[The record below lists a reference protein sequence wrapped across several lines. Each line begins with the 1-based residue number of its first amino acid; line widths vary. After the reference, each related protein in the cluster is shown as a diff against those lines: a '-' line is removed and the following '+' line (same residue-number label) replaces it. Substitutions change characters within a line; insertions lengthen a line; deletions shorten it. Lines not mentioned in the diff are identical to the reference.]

1 MIRKRFPK
9 ERLRRIAAWTAM
21 ALAWGT
27 AIVAR
32 TVGSPAAVAAPEV
45 ADSDNPVALTT
56 VAVTTTTM
64 APVPEMPAD
73 GLVVL
78 RFTPAQ
84 RPEPV
89 VRRVV
94 VTQPAAGGG
103 GGSTAPAT
111 TKASSGS

>member
-27 AIVAR
+27 AVVAR
-32 TVGSPAAVAAPEV
+32 TVGAPAAATPEV
-45 ADSDNPVALTT
+45 ADVAAPAAPTAT
-56 VAVTTTTM
+56 AVPTTTL
-64 APVPEMPAD
+64 APVPDMPED

-78 RFTPAQ
+78 RFTPAE
-84 RPEPV
+84 RPEPE
-89 VRRVV
+89 VRRIVV
-94 VTQPAAGGG
+94 SQPAAGGG
-103 GGSTAPAT
+103 GAASPPPT